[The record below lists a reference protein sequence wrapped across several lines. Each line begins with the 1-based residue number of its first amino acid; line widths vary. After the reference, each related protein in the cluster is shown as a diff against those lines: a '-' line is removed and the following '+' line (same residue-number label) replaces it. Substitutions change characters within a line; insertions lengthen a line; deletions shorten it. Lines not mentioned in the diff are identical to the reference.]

1 MRPLLA
7 TNIDASTAREGAT
20 FAHNSSSAWPAA
32 NRAAG
37 MTLAAVV
44 LPPEA
49 PHAGYMVSPIIGVT
63 ALTGSAS
70 VSAVTIATIVRVPVP
85 ISCVP
90 ALIATAPSG
99 VISQRADPPRP
110 PPPHWLAAQPKPV
123 LMGPAVLSPVG
134 RRLSHPNSFDASSKY
149 DRHIAFGAS
158 GGQFL
163 MRN

>member
-1 MRPLLA
+1 MRPLPA
-7 TNIDASTAREGAT
+7 TSVEASTDSAGAT
-20 FAHNSSSAWPAA
+20 FAHKASSAWPAA
-32 NRAAG
+32 NRIAG

-49 PHAGYMVSPIIGVT
+49 PHAGYIVSPIIGVT
-63 ALTGSAS
+63 ALTGSPS
-70 VSAVTIATIVRVPVP
+70 VSAPTIATIVRVPVP

-123 LMGPAVLSPVG
+123 LIGPAVRSPV
-134 RRLSHPNSFDASSKY
+134 A
-149 DRHIAFGAS
+149 
-158 GGQFL
+158 
-163 MRN
+163 